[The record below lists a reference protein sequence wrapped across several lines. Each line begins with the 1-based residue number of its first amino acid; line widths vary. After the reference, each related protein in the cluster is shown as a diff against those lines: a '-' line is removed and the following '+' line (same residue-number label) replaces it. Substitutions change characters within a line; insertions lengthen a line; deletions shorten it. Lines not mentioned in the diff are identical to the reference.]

1 MQFRKV
7 ICYSYAHIQPT
18 LISSSFRN
26 LSTSSQLFKHQQQRY
41 REAKVTVNEKSK
53 SRRDA
58 ARELLMKTNR
68 TKWEQEMAQLNILK
82 GRIPTSDTYLISE
95 FEPKKYSLSEAV
107 ELLRESAQP
116 DMYDCMDNPVRVK
129 VTLNMCTKK
138 KTRFIPKFESNLVL
152 PNILDFMPARRVLV
166 ICQNSDDREAYLT
179 AGAYDAGGSALI
191 QRISQGHYHWGEYD
205 TVVAHQSWESQVT
218 KLRHI
223 LKERLPTI
231 KNGRFGEDMM
241 KLMSIHSNSIQLE
254 STSIDGVPEIG
265 LLDIILGQLSWDF
278 NRLEENLRSYLECI
292 ESQKSSRIINEFI
305 QSGEIHCPPTGERFI
320 LDISQYCSLGNKS
333 KANQLVDEGE
343 EEEEDDDHDHDDI
356 IDMMSIQI
364 EKQQNTNELDI

>member
-7 ICYSYAHIQPT
+7 IYYSYAHIQPT

-68 TKWEQEMAQLNILK
+68 TKWEREMAQLNILK

-129 VTLNMCTKK
+129 
-138 KTRFIPKFESNLVL
+138 
-152 PNILDFMPARRVLV
+152 
-166 ICQNSDDREAYLT
+166 NSDDREAYLT

-343 EEEEDDDHDHDDI
+343 KEEEEDDDDDDDDDDHDDT

>member
-1 MQFRKV
+1 M
-7 ICYSYAHIQPT
+7 
-18 LISSSFRN
+18 
-26 LSTSSQLFKHQQQRY
+26 
-41 REAKVTVNEKSK
+41 
-53 SRRDA
+53 
-58 ARELLMKTNR
+58 
-68 TKWEQEMAQLNILK
+68 
-82 GRIPTSDTYLISE
+82 YL
-95 FEPKKYSLSEAV
+95 
-107 ELLRESAQP
+107 
-116 DMYDCMDNPVRVK
+116 
-129 VTLNMCTKK
+129 
-138 KTRFIPKFESNLVL
+138 
-152 PNILDFMPARRVLV
+152 
-166 ICQNSDDREAYLT
+166 
-179 AGAYDAGGSALI
+179 
-191 QRISQGHYHWGEYD
+191 
-205 TVVAHQSWESQVT
+205 
-218 KLRHI
+218 
-223 LKERLPTI
+223 
-231 KNGRFGEDMM
+231 GRFGEDMM

-343 EEEEDDDHDHDDI
+343 AEEEEDDDDHDDT

>member
-7 ICYSYAHIQPT
+7 IYYSYAHIQPT

-68 TKWEQEMAQLNILK
+68 TKWEREMAQLNILK

-129 VTLNMCTKK
+129 V
-138 KTRFIPKFESNLVL
+138 
-152 PNILDFMPARRVLV
+152 
-166 ICQNSDDREAYLT
+166 
-179 AGAYDAGGSALI
+179 
-191 QRISQGHYHWGEYD
+191 
-205 TVVAHQSWESQVT
+205 
-218 KLRHI
+218 
-223 LKERLPTI
+223 
-231 KNGRFGEDMM
+231 
-241 KLMSIHSNSIQLE
+241 
-254 STSIDGVPEIG
+254 
-265 LLDIILGQLSWDF
+265 
-278 NRLEENLRSYLECI
+278 
-292 ESQKSSRIINEFI
+292 
-305 QSGEIHCPPTGERFI
+305 
-320 LDISQYCSLGNKS
+320 
-333 KANQLVDEGE
+333 
-343 EEEEDDDHDHDDI
+343 
-356 IDMMSIQI
+356 
-364 EKQQNTNELDI
+364 